1 MDIIEA
7 MNMMRRL
14 ESLPEIYDA
23 EDKAVIRTLHSYFSE
38 MYETELRDKS
48 AMESG
53 EDYSSYA
60 SGSIAEKVAIHE
72 RYWSNPAL
80 FYVPCSISGD
90 PAHNWEL
97 LTGIEIFR
105 NGDDD
110 NRLFI
115 FSAKYPYSWGGISN
129 RVYVLKVVDGVLKLE
144 HQFM

>member
-23 EDKAVIRTLHSYFSE
+23 EDQAVIRTLHSYFAE
-38 MYETELRDKS
+38 MYEIELRDKS
-48 AMESG
+48 AIESG
-53 EDYSSYA
+53 VDFSDYA
-60 SGSIAEKVAIHE
+60 STSIAEKTAIHE

-80 FYVPCSISGD
+80 FYVPCSVSSAPEHD
-90 PAHNWEL
+90 WKL

-105 NGDDD
+105 NGDKD

-144 HQFM
+144 HKFM